1 MPDVIRPWISLL
13 VYAGAIFAAWKVA
26 WRFIAQ
32 AGGKEG
38 TAKLIEAAEPALRE
52 RILAAVELA
61 DPRDGVNVKDSVEFR
76 EKLQDD
82 VAASVEGID
91 WKAKLPTRALK
102 PWFIAAGGAVVVIL
116 VLSFVPG
123 LHLSGFLAR
132 AALPFAN
139 LERPASLKIRILEPV
154 QANALAPIGSEVP
167 LIIETEGAKP
177 TEATL
182 EFQTEGSKPRRTELS
197 SVGTTRFRRRRACGS
212 EQCALPHSRR

>member
-1 MPDVIRPWISLL
+1 M
-13 VYAGAIFAAWKVA
+13 
-26 WRFIAQ
+26 
-32 AGGKEG
+32 
-38 TAKLIEAAEPALRE
+38 IEAEPALRE

-91 WKAKLPTRALK
+91 WKAKLPTRTLK

-154 QANALAPIGSEVP
+154 KADALAPIGSEVP

-197 SVGTTRFRRRRACGS
+197 SVGTTRFEGVVPVGQSNVRYRIHAADAITPWRAL
-212 EQCALPHSRR
+212 QCACAASHR